1 MKPQIVIYGEDYK
14 LKLIVESWPNPE
26 TSPEW
31 AAEFRGNFLH
41 YRVIPRSPYFLLA
54 TPGSFF
60 LWTDAETADETALPD
75 YCVHIPSWFN
85 TYLNRPALSPDR
97 LSKDVWGY
105 IVESWLNDIVKFN
118 GHRNKSRRTS
128 NGWLIP
134 VYIRQSATVRL
145 PPQRRHDR
153 LRGPDQ
159 RVSANES
166 LHHEKFWRLC
176 RQAGT
181 GGFG

>member
-14 LKLIVESWPNPE
+14 LKLIVESWPKPE

-41 YRVIPRSPYFLLA
+41 YRVIPRSPCFLLA

-75 YCVHIPSWFN
+75 YCVPVPSWFN
-85 TYLNRPALSPDR
+85 TYLDRPALSPDR

-105 IVESWLNDIVKFN
+105 IVESWLNDIVNFN
-118 GHRNKSRRTS
+118 RPQEPIAPDEQWLVDTGLYQAIRNGS
-128 NGWLIP
+128 I
-134 VYIRQSATVRL
+134 AT
-145 PPQRRHDR
+145 P
-153 LRGPDQ
+153 
-159 RVSANES
+159 A
-166 LHHEKFWRLC
+166 
-176 RQAGT
+176 AA
-181 GGFG
+181 